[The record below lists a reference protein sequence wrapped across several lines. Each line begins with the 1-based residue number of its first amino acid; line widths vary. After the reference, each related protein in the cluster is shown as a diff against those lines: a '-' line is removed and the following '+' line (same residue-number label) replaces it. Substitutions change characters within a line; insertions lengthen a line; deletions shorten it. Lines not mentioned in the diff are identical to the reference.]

1 MPCRGDRMKKKITEV
16 FTPRRSDVNHAMYV
30 GRPSLERELRRGLA
44 GSQHLLLYGES
55 GNGKSWLYKNLFE
68 IDNIHYVAANCG
80 NASRNKSITEEILQ
94 VAFPNGRIVKDGY
107 AETKAA
113 GASLGFADGK
123 IENESIYSC
132 RSQEP
137 LLISFHEI
145 AKNSSGQPAVVV
157 LENLESIFSNEELMG
172 ELADIVILLDDA
184 RYSKLNIKLLIVG
197 TPAGVLEY
205 FLRTKNQE
213 SVANRIFEISKVDN
227 LDYDQVLDLITKGF
241 VHELGVDLTLE
252 ETISIAK
259 HAHNV
264 TMGVAQRL
272 HEYCEG
278 LAYVIEAA
286 DGKFLLEH
294 LDSADWDWLCTGL
307 RQSYAIVESNLN
319 SRDTA
324 VSRRNQVLYAIGQLK
339 KPQFLSSDIEA
350 IIRKDFPATVPE
362 TNMGTGSILTELA
375 NREDALLIRNKKTGL
390 YRVKDPRYTMCI
402 RTVLYIHPDSKKVAK
417 RYFKDG

>member
-1 MPCRGDRMKKKITEV
+1 
-16 FTPRRSDVNHAMYV
+16 MYV
-30 GRPSLERELRRGLA
+30 GRPGLERELRRGLA

-68 IDNIHYVAANCG
+68 VDGIHYVAANCG
-80 NASRNKSITEEILQ
+80 NASRNKSVTEEILH
-94 VAFPNGRIVKDGY
+94 VAFPNGRVVKDGY
-107 AETKAA
+107 AETKGG
-113 GASLGFADGK
+113 GANLGFADAK
-123 IENESIYSC
+123 LEHESSYSC
-132 RSQEP
+132 RSPEP
-137 LLISFHEI
+137 LLIAFHEI
-145 AKNSSGQPAVVV
+145 ARNSQGKPAVVV
-157 LENLESIFSNEELMG
+157 LENLESIFANEDLMG
-172 ELADIVILLDDA
+172 ELADIVILLDDV

-227 LDYDQVLDLITKGF
+227 LEYDQVLDLITKGF
-241 VHELGVDLTLE
+241 VYELGLGLTLE

-278 LAYVIEAA
+278 LAYEIEASGDKFTA
-286 DGKFLLEH
+286 DH
-294 LDSADWDWLCTGL
+294 LARADWDWLCTGL
-307 RQSYAIVESNLN
+307 RQSYAIVELNLN

-339 KPQFLSSDIEA
+339 KPQFLSGDIEA
-350 IIRKDFPATVPE
+350 IIRKEFPETIPE

-375 NREDALLIRNKKTGL
+375 NREDAILVRNKKTGL

-402 RTVLYIHPDSKKVAK
+402 RTVLYIDPDTRKVAK
-417 RYFKDG
+417 RYFRDG